1 MSPAEGARRSQ
12 HAENNHFAPRQGFES
27 FPDAAAGQSIVDRLM
42 EVAGRRGSDTAL
54 VDGDARLS
62 YGELVDRAAALG
74 GALAHHLA
82 GRPGVV
88 ALHVSTARVAVEGM
102 LGALVA
108 GRPYLCLP
116 ASTPRAALLDI
127 LRSASPAAIVTDDL
141 ATALETADLPQF
153 RVGDLRR
160 FRGQDVRASAAADDL
175 ACLFVTSGTTGSPK
189 LVGLSHR
196 AVVFDV
202 RRQTDDL
209 FLGPDDRMDLLFHPS
224 FSASLSSVFSALL
237 TGAELHLGPPPGVV
251 TSLGRW
257 LIDSEITVSTMTVS
271 TLRRLVGWMSK
282 AGAPHRLRLLSVGGE
297 PLLSTDVEAFN
308 AAFPAPCVLQ
318 NAMAS
323 TETRTY
329 AQYFVPRDS
338 PPASP
343 VPIGWPV
350 HGKDVVVVDSTGAPL
365 PAGEEGEIL
374 VRSHFLASGY
384 VNDPELTSARFIP
397 QPDGSVVFRT
407 LDRGRFRDDGCLV
420 FAGRSDSLVKIRGY
434 RVEPGAV
441 EHALL
446 ADGRIRE
453 AAVVRMT
460 SGAGDDSLAAFVVV
474 DGGARITDREIQEP
488 LLERLPAYA
497 LPTAIHLVAAL
508 PLNRNGK
515 VDYRRLADCV
525 GSDRPWLP
533 RHASP
538 DGRLIALCESWAHA
552 LNRDTAG
559 PEDHFFENGGDSLSA
574 IRLQLEVHQRLGV
587 DLSLETLVRCP
598 TPRAVAAWLDRS
610 TEPVLGHPGL
620 VLLHPGGAGLPLFC
634 VPGIGGEPHS
644 FSHLAAHIGH
654 DRPVYG
660 FRATVISEPPGR
672 ALCVEAIAGDYLDAV
687 DTVMDAASPIHI
699 CGHSFGGIVALE
711 MAHQLRAR
719 GRQLGLFA
727 IIDTPLGAGR
737 PGMLGRVRDTAAN
750 LPAWLWYDALRSSR
764 GALFARALGKSAEV
778 WRRVRQPSA
787 STPYRGYPDL
797 RAYFGQRHIPPEMA
811 ARVYARIDAAR
822 RYVRRPLAA
831 PVVLFRSRAQ
841 ALMGRSDRCL
851 GWDAL
856 ASEVEVHDVP
866 GHHDSCTQ
874 PPYVQQ
880 LADTFAGRLR
890 AADLR

>member
-12 HAENNHFAPRQGFES
+12 HAEDNHFAPRQGFES

-54 VDGDARLS
+54 VDGNVRLS
-62 YGELVDRAAALG
+62 YSELIDRAATLG

-88 ALHVSTARVAVEGM
+88 ALHVTAGRMAVEGM

-108 GRPYLCLP
+108 GRPCLCLP
-116 ASTPRAALLDI
+116 ASTPRVALHDI
-127 LRSASPAAIVTDDL
+127 LRGASPAAILTDDS
-141 ATALETADLPQF
+141 ATALETPDLPQF

-160 FRGQDVRASAAADDL
+160 FRAQDVRASAAADDL

-202 RRQTDDL
+202 RRQTNDL

-237 TGAELHLGPPPGVV
+237 TGAELHLGPPPGIV
-251 TSLGRW
+251 TSLGQW

-271 TLRRLVGWMSK
+271 TLRTLCGGVSRAS
-282 AGAPHRLRLLSVGGE
+282 APPRLRLLSVGGE
-297 PLLSTDVEAFN
+297 ALLSTDVLAFN
-308 AAFPAPCVLQ
+308 AAFPASCVLQ

-329 AQYFVPRDS
+329 AQYFVPRDG
-338 PPASP
+338 PPESP

-350 HGKDVVVVDSTGAPL
+350 DGKEVIVVDSAGAPL

-374 VRSHFLASGY
+374 VRSHFLANGY

-397 QPDGSVVFRT
+397 QPDGTVVFRT
-407 LDRGRFRDDGCLV
+407 GDRGRFRDDGCLV

-446 ADGRIRE
+446 ADCRIRE
-453 AAVVRMT
+453 AAVVRRA
-460 SGAGDDSLAAFVVV
+460 SGSGDDFLAAFVVV
-474 DGGARITDREIQEP
+474 DGGARVTDREIQQP
-488 LLERLPAYA
+488 LLGRLPAYA
-497 LPTAIHLVAAL
+497 VPTAIHVVAAL

-515 VDYRRLADCV
+515 VDYRSLAEGEGD
-525 GSDRPWLP
+525 DRPCV
-533 RHASP
+533 HASP
-538 DGRLIALCESWAHA
+538 DGRLTGLCESWALA
-552 LNRDTAG
+552 LGRATAG
-559 PEDHFFENGGDSLSA
+559 SEDHFFENGGDSLSA

-598 TPRAVAAWLDRS
+598 TPRAVAAWLDRC
-610 TEPVLGHPGL
+610 TEPVPAHPAL
-620 VLLHPGGAGLPLFC
+620 VLLHPGGTGLPLFC
-634 VPGIGGEPHS
+634 VPGIGGEPHG
-644 FSHLAAHIGH
+644 FSHLAEHLGH

-660 FRATVISEPPGR
+660 FRATVSGEPPGQPLR
-672 ALCVEAIAGDYLDAV
+672 VEAIAGDYLDAV
-687 DTVMDAASPIHI
+687 DTVMDAAAPVHI

-711 MAHQLRAR
+711 MAHQLNAR
-719 GRQLGLFA
+719 GRHLGLFA

-737 PGMLGRVRDTAAN
+737 PGLVGRVLDTAAN
-750 LPAWLWYDALRSSR
+750 LPAWLWYDALRSGR
-764 GALFARALGKSAEV
+764 GALFARALGKSADA
-778 WRRVRQPSA
+778 WRRVRQSSA
-787 STPYRGYPDL
+787 STPHHGYPDL
-797 RAYFGQRHIPPEMA
+797 RAYFGQRHIPPELA
-811 ARVYARIDAAR
+811 ARVYGRIDAAR
-822 RYVRRPLAA
+822 RYVRRPVSG
-831 PVVLFRSRAQ
+831 PVVLLRSRAQ

-856 ASEVEVHDVP
+856 AASVDVFDVP
-866 GHHDSCTQ
+866 GHHSSCTA
-874 PPYVQQ
+874 PPHVKHVAAV
-880 LADTFAGRLR
+880 LATRLR
-890 AADLR
+890 ASDPV